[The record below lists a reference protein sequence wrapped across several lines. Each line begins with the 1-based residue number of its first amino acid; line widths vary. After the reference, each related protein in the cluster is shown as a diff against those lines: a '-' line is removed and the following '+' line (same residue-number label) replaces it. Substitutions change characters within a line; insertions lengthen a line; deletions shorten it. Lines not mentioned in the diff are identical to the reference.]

1 MMIKVA
7 ILGGS
12 GYTGLELL
20 KLIYAHPHAEVIEF
34 SSRQYEGVHITEV
47 FPSLTGYYNEL
58 KFKAPADISDT
69 EADIVF
75 ACLPHGASMDIVPH
89 FLEKKKRII
98 DLSADYR
105 LRDPLVYEQW
115 YAEHKTKNLLADA
128 VYGLPE
134 LHRTEIKGASIIA
147 NPGCYPTSAI
157 LGLSPIVKKGGV
169 IKSDSIIIDAKSGVS
184 GAGRGAALE
193 SSFVEVY
200 SGFKAYNVGE
210 HRHTPEIEQELGFLA
225 SKEIGVTFTSHLLPV
240 SRGILSTIYATL
252 QAPLTLSALHD
263 IYNEFYSDEPYVRI
277 LPQGKF
283 PDIKFVQNSN
293 YCDIG
298 LWVDAKKN
306 RVTIISAIDNLL
318 KGASGQAVQNMNIM
332 NSFDETDGL
341 TSLPTQI

>member
-1 MMIKVA
+1 MVKVA

-20 KLIYAHPHAEVIEF
+20 KLIYSHPHAEVIEF
-34 SSRQYEGVHITEV
+34 SSRQYDGVHITEV
-47 FPSLTGYYNEL
+47 FPSLTGYYDTL
-58 KFKAPADISDT
+58 KFKAPADISNT
-69 EADIVF
+69 EADIIF

-89 FLEKKKRII
+89 FVERKKRII

-115 YAEHKTKNLLADA
+115 YAEHKTKNLLVDA

-134 LHRTEIKGASIIA
+134 LHRAEIKDASIIA

-157 LGLSPIVKKGGV
+157 LGLSPLMNKGNV
-169 IKSDSIIIDAKSGVS
+169 IKTDSIIIDAKSGVS

-210 HRHTPEIEQELGFLA
+210 HRHTPEIEQELGLLA
-225 SKEIGVTFTSHLLPV
+225 SEDVAVTFTSHLLPV
-240 SRGILSTIYATL
+240 SRGILSTIYASIENS
-252 QAPLTLSALHD
+252 LSLSELHE
-263 IYNEFYSDEPYVRI
+263 IYNEFYADEPFVRV
-277 LPQGKF
+277 LPQGTF

-298 LWVDAKKN
+298 LWVDERKN
-306 RVTIISAIDNLL
+306 RVTIISAIDNLV
-318 KGASGQAVQNMNIM
+318 KGASGQAVQNMNITC
-332 NSFDETDGL
+332 SFNESDGL
-341 TSLPTQI
+341 MSLPTQI

>member
-1 MMIKVA
+1 MIKVA

-20 KLIYAHPHAEVIEF
+20 KLIYSHPNAEVIEF
-34 SSRQYEGVHITEV
+34 SSRQYEGVNITEV
-47 FPSLTGYYNEL
+47 FPSLIGYYDTL

-69 EADIVF
+69 EAEIVF
-75 ACLPHGASMDIVPH
+75 ACLPHGASMEIVPH

-134 LHRTEIKGASIIA
+134 LHRADILSASIIA

-157 LGLSPIVKKGGV
+157 LGLAPVMKKGNV

-184 GAGRGAALE
+184 GAGRTATLE
-193 SSFVEVY
+193 NSFVELY

-210 HRHTPEIEQELGFLA
+210 HRHTPEIEQELGLLA
-225 SKEIGVTFTSHLLPV
+225 AKDIEVTFTSHLLPV
-240 SRGILSTIYATL
+240 ARGILSTIYATL
-252 QAPLTLSALHD
+252 ESPLKLTELHD
-263 IYNEFYSDEPYVRI
+263 IYNAFYADEPYVRI

-298 LWVDAKKN
+298 LWVDEKKN

-332 NSFDETDGL
+332 CSFDETDGL
-341 TSLPTQI
+341 GNLPTQI

>member
-1 MMIKVA
+1 MVKVA

-20 KLIYAHPHAEVIEF
+20 KLIYTHPGAEVIEF
-34 SSRQYEGVHITEV
+34 SSRQYDGVNITKV
-47 FPSLTGYYNEL
+47 FPSLIGYYDKL
-58 KFKAPADISDT
+58 CFKAPADISNT

-75 ACLPHGASMDIVPH
+75 ACLPHGASMEIVPH
-89 FLEKKKRII
+89 FLERKKRII

-105 LRDPLVYEQW
+105 LRDPEVYEQW
-115 YAEHKTKNLLADA
+115 YNEHKTKNLLADA

-134 LHRTEIKGASIIA
+134 LHRADIKDASIIA

-157 LGLSPIVKKGGV
+157 LGLAPLMKKGGV
-169 IKSDSIIIDAKSGVS
+169 IKEDSIIIDAKSGVS
-184 GAGRGAALE
+184 GAGRGAAL
-193 SSFVEVY
+193 SNSFVEVY
-200 SGFKAYNVGE
+200 NGFKAYNVGE
-210 HRHTPEIEQELGFLA
+210 HRHTPEIEQELGALA
-225 SKEIGVTFTSHLLPV
+225 DKEVPVTFTSHLLPV

-252 QAPLTLSALHD
+252 EDFISLNDLLG
-263 IYNEFYSDEPYVRI
+263 IYNEFYTGEPFVRV
-277 LPQGKF
+277 LPEGTF

-298 LWVDAKKN
+298 LWVDKNTN

-332 NSFDETDGL
+332 CSFKETDAL
-341 TSLPTQI
+341 ASLPTQI

>member
-1 MMIKVA
+1 MIKVA

-20 KLIYAHPHAEVIEF
+20 KLIYSHPHAEVIEF

-47 FPSLTGYYNEL
+47 FPSLIGYYDDL
-58 KFKAPADISDT
+58 CFKAPADISNT

-75 ACLPHGASMDIVPH
+75 ACLPHGASMEIVPH
-89 FLEKKKRII
+89 FLKRKKRII

-105 LRDPLVYEQW
+105 LRDPKVYEEW
-115 YAEHKTKNLLADA
+115 YAEHKTKNLLVDA

-134 LHRTEIKGASIIA
+134 LHRDEIKDASIIA

-157 LGLSPIVKKGGV
+157 LGLSPLMKKGGI

-184 GAGRGAALE
+184 GAGRGASLA
-193 SSFVEVY
+193 SSFVELY

-210 HRHTPEIEQELGFLA
+210 HRHTPEIEQELGLLA
-225 SKEIGVTFTSHLLPV
+225 SKDVAVTFTSHLLPV
-240 SRGILSTIYATL
+240 ARGILSTIYATL
-252 QAPLTLSALHD
+252 ESPISLCDLHE
-263 IYNEFYSDEPYVRI
+263 IYNDFYAGEPYVRI
-277 LPQGKF
+277 LPQGVF

-298 LWVDAKKN
+298 LWVDEKKN

-341 TSLPTQI
+341 QALPTQI